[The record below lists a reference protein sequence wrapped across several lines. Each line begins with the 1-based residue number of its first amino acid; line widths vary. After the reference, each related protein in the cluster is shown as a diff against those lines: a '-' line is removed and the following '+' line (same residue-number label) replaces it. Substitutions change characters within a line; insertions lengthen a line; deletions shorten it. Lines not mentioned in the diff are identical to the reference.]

1 MPNDPNI
8 YYYTGTCNVEVFL
21 PKTGGVGAIDPS
33 FGSAL
38 PNPKESFKGLR
49 PLDPAERGLGAIAPQ
64 KTLGSAEPNQEERF
78 KGLRPL
84 DPEAPS
90 ENAFIVVNTTEP
102 IEGAVSLR
110 VGEHRASLIGVNDH
124 LWVGRLPWTDSTHAQ
139 TALLTIDHDQKR
151 FYKSYQVRAMANKK
165 GPATLTEDPAIAYEE
180 PLPPKGTTDT
190 LDMPYRPVDY
200 AENNWFN
207 PASWT
212 PDLGSA
218 NVSVKGI
225 KTMSLRSKFKRGTKD
240 DFQEGVQRDELLRLN
255 ILAQYHDLELRATIQ
270 DSSTVLDD
278 TNKNTIELRNKDG
291 DIFFGEYWAKLN
303 QTELMSYNK
312 RLDGVRGRYQ
322 WGEFE
327 LTAMVSE
334 SKGEAGFDRVYGRNT
349 QGPYTLANRP
359 LVVYSETLRYQGRAL
374 VRDTD
379 YTIDYEL
386 GEITFKKDVIADTD
400 LFEVTYEYSDSA
412 YKKSFQAGYFSYQK
426 NTPLRATANPN
437 AIMPAPLFTLS
448 RMGVGF
454 QSLSDRGAA
463 ASGNSGVLTPGSHV
477 MLGLDGEYA
486 FSDVM
491 TGKTELA
498 FSQEKT
504 DVSDADTALNGIAVK
519 QNLGLSF
526 WNTRVEGSIKKLS
539 SSFKSLGNAAIR
551 PGFLAYDLGIETQW
565 QPAWRQTGDYGYERY
580 VQNTGEVLTQ
590 SLGYTTQVGPISY
603 AYYQSVDR
611 NLSVTSNL
619 FEKKVQRHTGRFD
632 VDLPVFRLSPGYR
645 VENVEDVYAPSQNYT
660 SQTMSLGAKLLGPEW
675 FQLSGSVE
683 RRTQE
688 KNTGFSAKR
697 DTVGMATALAMSS
710 DYSMD
715 GTVRY
720 TQDSEEGKSALAL
733 GSYTF
738 RPWSSLRLNGNY
750 SLETLQEILGSE
762 MYRVMKH
769 HGSFQ
774 FSFRPISSWRLTY
787 RLRPTFS
794 EVRIPGTPRYED
806 RLTHQYTLSADLL
819 ENLVAGADIRQSR
832 KQLLDKSKLPDTVVS
847 SEGEDNLRSLQLDYR
862 VTDAS
867 TLRYGVEHELGR
879 QDSLQTSSSP
889 NTYERTYQNNL
900 SQNIEYTHQLT
911 PSVKLGTAYRSQRMT
926 SEQKI
931 ATASNVD
938 TGTRSLEASTE
949 WQVDRG
955 LNLKLTGATSETE
968 DFKGVVPKTYMTQPR
983 LDWRLKPDKSWTIS
997 GFFELSNSFSGQP
1010 TSRRKGSIT
1019 LRYDTLVAGFLDT
1032 TVSAQMDYESE
1043 SSPRDYDTYD
1053 VLLKLTMML

>member
-1 MPNDPNI
+1 LEKDL
-8 YYYTGTCNVEVFL
+8 FL
-21 PKTGGVGAIDPS
+21 
-33 FGSAL
+33 
-38 PNPKESFKGLR
+38 
-49 PLDPAERGLGAIAPQ
+49 
-64 KTLGSAEPNQEERF
+64 
-78 KGLRPL
+78 
-84 DPEAPS
+84 
-90 ENAFIVVNTTEP
+90 VVNTTEP

-110 VGEHRASLIGVNDH
+110 VGDHTATLLPANDH
-124 LWVGRLPWTDSTHAQ
+124 LWVGRLPWHLASQNAS
-139 TALLTIDHDQKR
+139 AVPVVLTMYHDKKV
-151 FYKSYQVRAMANKK
+151 FYRAYTLNMVAGSAEGGK
-165 GPATLTEDPAIAYEE
+165 ASLTEDPSIVYEE
-180 PLPPKGTTDT
+180 TLPPKGTTDT
-190 LDMPYRPVDY
+190 LDVSYQSVDY

-207 PASWT
+207 PASWK

-218 NVSVKGI
+218 NISVKGI

-291 DIFFGEYWAKLN
+291 DIFFGEYWARLN

-312 RLDGVRGRYQ
+312 RLDGVRGRYK
-322 WGEFE
+322 WGDFE

-334 SKGEAGFDRVYGRNT
+334 SKGEAGFDRIYGRNT

-386 GEITFKKDVIADTD
+386 GEITFKKDLISDTD
-400 LFEVTYEYSDSA
+400 LFEVTYEYSESA

-426 NTPLRATANPN
+426 SNLLNAMSSPN
-437 AIMPAPLFTLS
+437 AVMPAPLFTLS

-463 ASGNSGVLTPGSHV
+463 ASGNNGVLTPGSHV
-477 MLGLDGEYA
+477 MLGLDGEYGV
-486 FSDVM
+486 SDVV

-498 FSQEKT
+498 FSQKKT

-519 QNLGLSF
+519 QKLGLSF
-526 WNTRVEGSIKKLS
+526 WNTRIDGNVKKLS

-565 QPAWRQTGDYGYERY
+565 QPSWRQTGDYDYERY

-590 SLGYTTQVGPISY
+590 SLGYTTQLGPMSY
-603 AYYQSVDR
+603 AYYQRLDR

-619 FEKKVQRHTGRFD
+619 FEKKVLRHAGSLY
-632 VDLPVFRLSPGYR
+632 VDIPAFRLSPGYR
-645 VENVEDVYAPSQNYT
+645 IENVEDVYAPSQNYT

-675 FQLSGSVE
+675 FQWSGTVE

-688 KNTGFSAKR
+688 KQSGFSAKR
-697 DTVGMATALAMSS
+697 ETVGMATAFAMSA
-710 DYSMD
+710 DYSID
-715 GTVRY
+715 GTLRY

-750 SLETLQEILGSE
+750 SLETLQELLGSE
-762 MYRVMKH
+762 TYRVMKH
-769 HGSFQ
+769 QGSFQ
-774 FSFRPISSWRLTY
+774 FSFRPISSWRLVY

-794 EVRIPGTPRYED
+794 EVRIPGNPRYED
-806 RLTHQYTLSADLL
+806 RLTHQYTLSADLMD
-819 ENLVAGADIRQSR
+819 NLVTGIDIRQS
-832 KQLLDKSKLPDTVVS
+832 KKKLLDKSKLPESVVS
-847 SEGEDNLRSLQLDYR
+847 SEGEDHLRSLQLDYR

-867 TLRYGVEHELGR
+867 TLRYGIEHELGR
-879 QDSLQTSSSP
+879 QDSLQTTTT
-889 NTYERTYQNNL
+889 TYERTDLNNL
-900 SQNIEYTHQLT
+900 RQNIEYTHQFT
-911 PSVKLGTAYRSQRMT
+911 PSVKLGTAYRSQRMI

-983 LDWRLKPDKSWTIS
+983 LDWRLKPDKAWTIS

-1010 TSRRKGSIT
+1010 TSRRKGSLT
-1019 LRYDTLVAGFLDT
+1019 LRYDTVVGGFLDT